1 MRSNIEYFLQ
11 MLNVFQK
18 KIVSYA
24 ITAFAIFVLG
34 AFVALM
40 FKLFGQFIDVFS
52 FVLFPIAVAIIFSY
66 ALEPVVLWISR
77 KMKLRKNVACVICF
91 VMIASL
97 SILFLAVGVPY
108 VVSQAAEMVRIFPEF
123 IERVG
128 DYIAEY
134 SPKAEAVIN
143 DYIKA
148 ITEAF
153 SANRENEKVLADF
166 LSTLKFATYEIST
179 ISSFVAAMAVVP
191 VYLYYILISDFDF
204 FAWLDNHISF
214 FPENTRANI
223 VFFLRRFSEIMRSFF
238 RGQLLIASIMGLMLG
253 IALRIAGVKFGFI
266 LGFSA
271 GMLNIIPYFGTIIG
285 LGTILPVAFFQT
297 GGSLLLVGIALVIFV
312 VVQLIEGYYL
322 TPKIMGD
329 KTGLHPTVIIF
340 SVFFWGTAL
349 DGILG
354 MILAI
359 PFSAFF
365 VAAYPKIKE
374 WVSDFLERHKSEK
387 TR

>member
-1 MRSNIEYFLQ
+1 

-253 IALRIAGVKFGFI
+253 FALRIAGVKFGFI

-297 GGSLLLVGIALVIFV
+297 GGSLLLVGIALAIFA
-312 VVQLIEGYYL
+312 VVQVIEGYYL

-359 PFSAFF
+359 LFSAFF